1 MEEKSIFEMILNK
14 EIDSEIIYEDDEIFA
29 IHDINPVAPIHVLII
44 PKKKIKTINDV
55 TQEDTALI
63 GKLVIT
69 AKNLAK
75 SLGIDESG
83 YRLLWN
89 TNKDA
94 MQTVFPYSSTSYWWN
109 NVEGNL
115 MSFEK
120 EIPSNVE
127 VVNILGINDKNL
139 KYIKSVF
146 PNVLINVRG
155 NTIFIEGQDK
165 DAKEI
170 MRIFDEMVMMHDN
183 GQNIEE
189 TDIAILS
196 DIKDIQNHGE
206 KKISSISIIE
216 NKSIKVKNIN
226 QYKYMDLIQNST
238 VTFGIG
244 PAGTGKT
251 FLAVAAAVKMYS
263 EHKIKK
269 IVLTRPAVEAGE
281 RLGYLP
287 GDLSQKIDPYLV
299 PLFDSLEYFFG
310 NEVLAYLIEK
320 RNIEIVPLAYMR
332 GRTLSN
338 ACIILDEAQ
347 NATMSQIKMFLTRLG
362 ENSKIIITGDESQID
377 LYSKDNSGLKKT
389 RKILS
394 KIDEITVMEF
404 QNTDI
409 VRNPIVSKILEIF
422 PDK

>member
-1 MEEKSIFEMILNK
+1 
-14 EIDSEIIYEDDEIFA
+14 
-29 IHDINPVAPIHVLII
+29 
-44 PKKKIKTINDV
+44 
-55 TQEDTALI
+55 
-63 GKLVIT
+63 
-69 AKNLAK
+69 
-75 SLGIDESG
+75 
-83 YRLLWN
+83 
-89 TNKDA
+89 
-94 MQTVFPYSSTSYWWN
+94 
-109 NVEGNL
+109 

-146 PNVLINVRG
+146 PEVKINVRG
-155 NTIFIEGQDK
+155 NTIYIDGKTKE
-165 DAKEI
+165 AKEI
-170 MRIFDEMVMMHDN
+170 IRIFDEMLMMNDN
-183 GQNIEE
+183 DENIEE
-189 TDIAILS
+189 TDVALLS
-196 DIKDIQNHGE
+196 NIKNGKSE
-206 KKISSISIIE
+206 EGKKISSISIIE
-216 NKSIKVKNIN
+216 NKTIKVKNIN
-226 QYKYMDLIQNST
+226 QFKYMDMIQDST
-238 VTFGIG
+238 ITFGIG

-251 FLAVAAAVKMYS
+251 FLAVASAVKLYS
-263 EHKIKK
+263 EQKIKK

-310 NEVLAYLIEK
+310 NENLAYLIEK

-332 GRTLSN
+332 GRTLNN

-347 NATMSQIKMFLTRLG
+347 NATNSQIKMFLTRLG

-377 LYSKDNSGLKKT
+377 LYSKENSGLRKT

-394 KIDEITVMEF
+394 KIEEISVMEF

>member
-1 MEEKSIFEMILNK
+1 
-14 EIDSEIIYEDDEIFA
+14 
-29 IHDINPVAPIHVLII
+29 
-44 PKKKIKTINDV
+44 
-55 TQEDTALI
+55 
-63 GKLVIT
+63 
-69 AKNLAK
+69 
-75 SLGIDESG
+75 
-83 YRLLWN
+83 
-89 TNKDA
+89 
-94 MQTVFPYSSTSYWWN
+94 
-109 NVEGNL
+109 

-146 PNVLINVRG
+146 PEVKINVRG
-155 NTIFIEGQDK
+155 NTIYIDGKSKE
-165 DAKEI
+165 AKEI
-170 MRIFDEMVMMHDN
+170 IRIFDEMLMMNDN
-183 GQNIEE
+183 DENIEE
-189 TDIAILS
+189 TDVALLS
-196 DIKDIQNHGE
+196 NIKNGKNE
-206 KKISSISIIE
+206 EGKKISSISIIE
-216 NKSIKVKNIN
+216 NKTIKVKNIN
-226 QYKYMDLIQNST
+226 QFKYMDMIQDST
-238 VTFGIG
+238 ITFGIG

-251 FLAVAAAVKMYS
+251 FLAVASAVKLYS
-263 EHKIKK
+263 EQKIKK

-310 NEVLAYLIEK
+310 NENLAYLIEK

-332 GRTLSN
+332 GRTLNN

-347 NATMSQIKMFLTRLG
+347 NATNSQIKMFLTRLG

-377 LYSKDNSGLKKT
+377 LYSKENSGLRKT

-394 KIDEITVMEF
+394 KIEEISVMEF